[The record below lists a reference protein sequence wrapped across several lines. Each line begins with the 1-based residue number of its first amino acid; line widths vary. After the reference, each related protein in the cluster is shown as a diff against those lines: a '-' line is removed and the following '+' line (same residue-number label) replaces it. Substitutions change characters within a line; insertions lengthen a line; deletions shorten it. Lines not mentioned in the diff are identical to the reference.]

1 MFAFLTLSTA
11 FAQVP
16 AWKWTSEPVKFHAE
30 AYISQPRGARYE
42 AFYNLDAWATSV
54 DLATEF
60 SCQATDEKGIVRCS
74 FEWLKLS
81 GRAAKPAE
89 QEELEK
95 ILSEWADRMVGYTVE
110 LSINSLGKLQAIDLD
125 GTERADSRQ
134 GFIVER
140 ERLLLVRI
148 FCMLDQ
154 PFPKSEEAYLEG
166 WPGKGWLP
174 IFSLINT
181 TGTSGSMAVTYTNQE
196 PRNGYTFIETA
207 GTGLISAG
215 AGVDSGGDSL
225 VNATVAGSTLF
236 DPVAGNIAYRNFV
249 MEAYYLSGNSST
261 PYYMQSAAIQRI
273 AAFGAPG
280 AKVPALPP
288 GPLPDTAAPVP
299 VAPAVPV
306 TPVEPAAPAAPA
318 TPAEP
323 AAPAPAA
330 PATPVEPA
338 APTPVPG

>member
-1 MFAFLTLSTA
+1 MFALLTLSTA

-30 AYISQPRGARYE
+30 THISQPRGARYE

-54 DLATEF
+54 DLSTEF
-60 SCQATDEKGIVRCS
+60 SCQATGEKGMVRCS

-95 ILSEWADRMVGYTVE
+95 ILAEWADRMVGYTVE
-110 LSINSLGKLQAIDLD
+110 LSVNNQGKVQAIDLD

-154 PFPKSEEAYLEG
+154 PFPKSEEAFQAG

-174 IFSLINT
+174 IFALINT
-181 TGTSGSMAVTYTNQE
+181 TGTSGSMQVTYTNLE
-196 PRNGYTFIETA
+196 PRNGYLFVETA

-225 VNATVAGSTLF
+225 VNASVAGSTLF

-261 PYYMQSAAIQRI
+261 PYYLQSAAIQRI

-280 AKVPALPP
+280 AKVPDLPP
-288 GPLPDTAAPVP
+288 GPLPGA
-299 VAPAVPV
+299 
-306 TPVEPAAPAAPA
+306 AAPA
-318 TPAEP
+318 P

-330 PATPVEPA
+330 PAPAAPAEPAPAAPTEPA
-338 APTPVPG
+338 APPAPVPG

>member
-1 MFAFLTLSTA
+1 MFALLSLSTA

-30 AYISQPRGARYE
+30 THISQPRGARYE
-42 AFYNLDAWATSV
+42 AFYNLDAWATAI
-54 DLATEF
+54 DLSTEF
-60 SCQATDEKGIVRCS
+60 SCQATGEKGMVRCS

-95 ILSEWADRMVGYTVE
+95 ILNEWADRMVGYTVE
-110 LSINSLGKLQAIDLD
+110 LSINSLGKVQAIDLD

-154 PFPKSEEAYLEG
+154 PFPKSEEAYQEG
-166 WPGKGWLP
+166 WPAKGWLP
-174 IFSLINT
+174 IFALINT
-181 TGTSGSMAVTYTNQE
+181 TGTSGSMQLTYTNLE
-196 PRNGYTFIETA
+196 PRNGYVFVETA

-225 VNATVAGSTLF
+225 VNASVAGSTLF
-236 DPVAGNIAYRNFV
+236 DPTAGNIAYRNFV

-261 PYYMQSAAIQRI
+261 PYYQQSAAIQRI
-273 AAFGAPG
+273 AAFGTPG

-288 GPLPDTAAPVP
+288 GPLPDSAAP
-299 VAPAVPV
+299 A
-306 TPVEPAAPAAPA
+306 AAPAAPA
-318 TPAEP
+318 EP
-323 AAPAPAA
+323 PAPAPAEPVV
-330 PATPVEPA
+330 PA
-338 APTPVPG
+338 PVPG

>member
-1 MFAFLTLSTA
+1 MFALLSLSTA

-30 AYISQPRGARYE
+30 THISQPRGARYE
-42 AFYNLDAWATSV
+42 AFYNLDAWATAI
-54 DLATEF
+54 DLSTEF
-60 SCQATDEKGIVRCS
+60 SCQATGEKGMVRCS

-95 ILSEWADRMVGYTVE
+95 ILNEWADRMVGYTVE
-110 LSINSLGKLQAIDLD
+110 LSINSLGKVQAIDLD

-154 PFPKSEEAYLEG
+154 PFPKSEEAYQEG
-166 WPGKGWLP
+166 WPAKGWLP
-174 IFSLINT
+174 IFALINT
-181 TGTSGSMAVTYTNQE
+181 TGTSGSMQLTYTNLE
-196 PRNGYTFIETA
+196 PRNGYVFVETA

-225 VNATVAGSTLF
+225 VNASVAGSTLF
-236 DPVAGNIAYRNFV
+236 DPTAGNIAYRNFV

-261 PYYMQSAAIQRI
+261 PYYQQSAAIQRI
-273 AAFGAPG
+273 AAFGTPG

-288 GPLPDTAAPVP
+288 GPLPDTAAP
-299 VAPAVPV
+299 A
-306 TPVEPAAPAAPA
+306 AAPAAPA
-318 TPAEP
+318 EP
-323 AAPAPAA
+323 PAPAPAEPVV
-330 PATPVEPA
+330 PA
-338 APTPVPG
+338 PVPG